1 MAELQIQDSQ
11 TQSVPPNGSP
21 EWAGVARF
29 VALYFSL
36 QFLTGLASLLIAG
49 SGFFNLDPPVEFGS
63 GESSNIEIQ
72 YRILPGILAQIVAFL
87 PGLGLIW
94 FLVGTDAFV
103 LGKLG
108 NPLRLA
114 MEFFL
119 VSMGCHVVHQVALWF
134 HQSVGGF
141 TPQPH
146 PFTKLGHSIDGT
158 WVWIVLSF
166 AACVAA
172 PINEEIVFRKLT
184 NHWLGGPFGKNC
196 LFFMAGFFAL
206 LGGGQ
211 SKTTQFSE
219 QVFPLLWVGGLFVLT
234 QAVNCRGDI
243 QWMIA
248 SACLFSAIHSFA
260 WPTPVPL
267 FFFGI
272 YQVLLMKRT
281 GGILGP
287 VLFHSWF
294 NFLGVFGLLW
304 EVFGP

>member
-1 MAELQIQDSQ
+1 LAEQPNQGFQ
-11 TQSVPPNGSP
+11 TQSVSPNGSP

-49 SGFFNLDPPVEFGS
+49 SGFFSLDPSVELGA
-63 GESSNIEIQ
+63 GESPNIEIQ
-72 YRILPGILAQIVAFL
+72 SRILPGILAQVVAFL
-87 PGLGLIW
+87 PGLGLIGL
-94 FLVGTDAFV
+94 LVGKDAFV

-114 MEFFL
+114 LEFFL
-119 VSMGCHVVHQVALWF
+119 VSMGCHIVHQIALWF

-146 PFTKLGHSIDGT
+146 PFTKLGHSINST
-158 WVWIVLSF
+158 WIWIVLTF
-166 AACVAA
+166 AACIAA
-172 PINEEIVFRKLT
+172 PINEEIVFRKITSLWLT
-184 NHWLGGPFGKNC
+184 GPFGKNS
-196 LFFMAGFFAL
+196 LFFMAGFFSL

-211 SKTTQFSE
+211 SKTTQISE
-219 QVFPLLWVGGLFVLT
+219 QVLPLIWVGGLFVLT
-234 QAVNCRGDI
+234 QAVKYSEEI

-287 VLFHSWF
+287 VLFHAWF

-304 EVFGP
+304 EVYGS